1 MTESQVT
8 EIVRALWSIEH
19 ELKQLNK
26 AKKINKNL
34 ISKINNKTKKRNKNQ
49 NKLNQ
54 RIKNQHLI

>member
-26 AKKINKNL
+26 AKKIKAA
-34 ISKINNKTKKRNKNQ
+34 SKVLKKPRKRNEELFPAHRGKSGTA
-49 NKLNQ
+49 LAY
-54 RIKNQHLI
+54 

>member
-26 AKKINKNL
+26 ARMTKAVSKVLKK
-34 ISKINNKTKKRNKNQ
+34 SRKRNKLFINTHGTD
-49 NKLNQ
+49 LPY
-54 RIKNQHLI
+54 

>member
-26 AKKINKNL
+26 AKKIKTA
-34 ISKINNKTKKRNKNQ
+34 SKVLKKSRKRNEE
-49 NKLNQ
+49 LFPAH
-54 RIKNQHLI
+54 RGRRGTALAY